1 MSTTE
6 FVTSFFKT
14 SEELVTETTSLL
26 QTNHYI
32 DFLTQEEIT
41 YLILQIRIHTHSDGA
56 PFNKDHTIPAMYM
69 TIMNKLLKLAQ
80 YKYMLDPSIVT
91 QLQKTMN
98 LKAILENINAYIRS
112 KLVESANYSEV
123 FTPEEISH
131 LDKLDTYSLGITLRT
146 RLLEHQDYGQQLPI
160 KIRSYLETIDPYIV
174 LAFIDKF
181 LSLSAEDI
189 DIVVQPIYNLFGFL
203 HNGRLHPLYKMVIE
217 LFLIGELT
225 NDDKTSKR
233 QTRLDFLLKFIEISE
248 FVKLYY
254 SMYSYLNDIQ
264 ENQTIALIVSG
275 GNLVTLFAKLL
286 YDIYTKTSVELL
298 IVEHKEILNLFLEKY
313 SDPSKY
319 SDIKALLVELKSQ
332 IPLSSIHIL
341 QEVQAMVFGDIDLK
355 LIKVTTPNNYEYTD
369 IDKLVRDFKKDAN
382 KNNIIRDAQ
391 FFLGRLKKIQYKGK
405 LQPEIREILGGYRKQ
420 YEEWLKGNCYSVVE
434 QHREVLKGKFD
445 RKILDNI
452 FPSQMQEKYL
462 TELHELESV
471 QTDPNTKIP
480 IANCLKYLSF
490 LSCRKAINEL
500 GTRENI
506 TKISAGGNTGTFV
519 KAIKYYTTKGN
530 NFIVS
535 NTVKKR
541 LLLSAFATFDNIMR
555 QNSGVLPS
563 LIASLLNEFLSDRK
577 DEEAKQLE
585 ESRITYDYS
594 KTTTSEY
601 YEATMKACEAKITL
615 KDRHGYHVVF
625 LGIDKENKTSFSIP
639 KTIKKV
645 RKVQGRDT
653 SKTKSRKGTLASR
666 KLLDLKFIKPV
677 SDEWSI
683 EVDDTIHEFNGI
695 KEAFGDNQFLPENFL
710 LGPPESL
717 LDPHESLLDP
727 HESVLDSDFLRGI
740 LGDGILQSSMHKS
753 PTRVIYRPNYEEYPQ
768 GDPMSAGKNKTKKSR
783 KPKKSRKSRK
793 ARKPKKSRKSRKVNK
808 SKKSRKAKY

>member
-56 PFNKDHTIPAMYM
+56 PFKMDHTIPAMYM

-123 FTPEEISH
+123 FTPEEISQ
-131 LDKLDTYSLGITLRT
+131 LDQLDTYSLGITLRT

-233 QTRLDFLLKFIEISE
+233 QTRLDFLLEFIEIPE

-286 YDIYTKTSVELL
+286 YDIYTKTSV
-298 IVEHKEILNLFLEKY
+298 
-313 SDPSKY
+313 D
-319 SDIKALLVELKSQ
+319 
-332 IPLSSIHIL
+332 
-341 QEVQAMVFGDIDLK
+341 
-355 LIKVTTPNNYEYTD
+355 
-369 IDKLVRDFKKDAN
+369 
-382 KNNIIRDAQ
+382 
-391 FFLGRLKKIQYKGK
+391 
-405 LQPEIREILGGYRKQ
+405 
-420 YEEWLKGNCYSVVE
+420 
-434 QHREVLKGKFD
+434 
-445 RKILDNI
+445 
-452 FPSQMQEKYL
+452 
-462 TELHELESV
+462 
-471 QTDPNTKIP
+471 
-480 IANCLKYLSF
+480 
-490 LSCRKAINEL
+490 
-500 GTRENI
+500 
-506 TKISAGGNTGTFV
+506 
-519 KAIKYYTTKGN
+519 
-530 NFIVS
+530 
-535 NTVKKR
+535 
-541 LLLSAFATFDNIMR
+541 
-555 QNSGVLPS
+555 
-563 LIASLLNEFLSDRK
+563 
-577 DEEAKQLE
+577 
-585 ESRITYDYS
+585 
-594 KTTTSEY
+594 
-601 YEATMKACEAKITL
+601 
-615 KDRHGYHVVF
+615 
-625 LGIDKENKTSFSIP
+625 
-639 KTIKKV
+639 
-645 RKVQGRDT
+645 
-653 SKTKSRKGTLASR
+653 
-666 KLLDLKFIKPV
+666 
-677 SDEWSI
+677 
-683 EVDDTIHEFNGI
+683 
-695 KEAFGDNQFLPENFL
+695 
-710 LGPPESL
+710 
-717 LDPHESLLDP
+717 
-727 HESVLDSDFLRGI
+727 
-740 LGDGILQSSMHKS
+740 
-753 PTRVIYRPNYEEYPQ
+753 
-768 GDPMSAGKNKTKKSR
+768 
-783 KPKKSRKSRK
+783 
-793 ARKPKKSRKSRKVNK
+793 
-808 SKKSRKAKY
+808 